1 MMKDTVLITGHRNPD
16 SDSIC
21 SALSYAALKQQLGV
35 NAIACRL
42 GPVNEETKY
51 ILKRFDVEV
60 PFLLTDAR
68 AQLRD
73 IQIDAPTLIPT
84 STSVADAWNI
94 LYTVKNK
101 SLFVVD
107 DNENLVGIVSTSN
120 LSSPRLMN
128 DEQLEEM
135 MSHATIESIA
145 KTCKGEIIVRPEQW
159 QSSGRVYIVT
169 LIDGSSYQPQFKDS
183 IIILSDGDEK
193 QRQIIECGAKCL
205 VITCEQQVSEEN
217 CELARQKGCA
227 IIHTQMDTMQV
238 ARFINEAFPVEF
250 IMTRNPKTCMDTEY
264 VSDVS
269 QKIAKTRFRSYP
281 VINEFG
287 KVVGGVSRYHLNNYE
302 PRKFILVD
310 HSAKNQSISNID
322 QAHIEEII
330 DHHHIGN
337 IETTYPIY
345 YRNQKCGCTCTII
358 AQMYREFKIAPTRQ
372 MAGLMLGAIISDT
385 MHFRSLTTTQLDKDM
400 AEYLAAI
407 AGVDIKEFATGLLS
421 ASIALKEST
430 PEDILNRDLKTYEIE
445 KYKIGIG
452 QTNFKNMEDI
462 QIILPTFRPYLEKV
476 QDEKGYDLLIMM
488 FSNINAEGSMFVFS
502 GPLSNVMNSL
512 IEKRIDEH
520 TGFDAL
526 IISRKQQFVPK
537 LSALLKTL

>member
-1 MMKDTVLITGHRNPD
+1 MRDIILITGHKNPD

-21 SALSYAALKQQLGV
+21 SALAYAALKQQLGV
-35 NAIACRL
+35 SAIACRL

-60 PFLLTDAR
+60 PFVLTDAR

-107 DNENLVGIVSTSN
+107 ENEKLVGVVSTSN

-128 DEQLEEM
+128 DEELENLM
-135 MSHATIESIA
+135 AHATIESIA
-145 KTCKGEIIVRPEQW
+145 KTCKGEIIYRPEECKTN
-159 QSSGRVYIVT
+159 GKVFIVT
-169 LIDGSSYQPQFKDS
+169 LINDQSFQTQFKDS
-183 IIILSDGDEK
+183 IVILSDGDEK
-193 QRQIIECGAKCL
+193 QHQIIESGAKCL
-205 VITCEQQVSEEN
+205 VITCKQQVSEEN
-217 CELARQKGCA
+217 CKLAKEKGCA
-227 IIHTQMDTMQV
+227 IIHTHLDTMQV
-238 ARFINEAFPVEF
+238 ARFINESFPVEF
-250 IMTRNPKTCMDTEY
+250 IMTHNPKTCLDTEY
-264 VSDVS
+264 VNDVS
-269 QKIAKTRFRSYP
+269 HKIAKTRYRSYP
-281 VINEFG
+281 VVNEFG

-310 HSAKNQSISNID
+310 HSAKNQSINNID

-337 IETTYPIY
+337 IETTYPIF
-345 YRNQKCGCTCTII
+345 YRNQKCGCTCTIV
-358 AQMYREFKIAPTRQ
+358 AQMYQENRIAPTRQ

-385 MHFRSLTTTQLDKDM
+385 MHFRSLTTTQLDKDT

-407 AGVDIKEFATGLLS
+407 AGVDIKEFAMGLLS

-430 PEDILNRDLKTYEIE
+430 PEDILNRDLKTYEIG

-462 QIILPTFRPYLEKV
+462 QIILPTFRPYLGKV
-476 QDEKGYDLLIMM
+476 QEEKNYDLLIMM

-502 GPLSNVMNSL
+502 GPLSNVLNGL
-512 IEKRIDEH
+512 IEKRIDEN
-520 TGFDAL
+520 TGFDPL

-537 LSALLKTL
+537 LSALLKNM